1 MIDIKIV
8 GLMHKEI
15 EGVIS
20 TNEKATL
27 DQYIANNSGARKLYQ
42 ELGSIIKPLNSVLDI
57 DPPSN
62 LKKNIMNAI
71 DLNLYS
77 KVNINKKNPWAF
89 THWLF
94 PSNPK
99 LAYAFAIGLIFG
111 FFITALWLQDHIQKK
126 PVDLRDFYGT
136 IRMSEESEIEKI
148 KESMIDLP
156 KGSGSIS
163 IHRLDHYLFLNI
175 NISSAEKF
183 NFILEYNDI
192 EVRFINFMP
201 LSNDKIILETMDKAI
216 VVSGSESSMFRLTF
230 SEIKDNITP
239 INYKLFISGKQVFSQ
254 HLIIESENN
263 AD

>member
-1 MIDIKIV
+1 MIDRKIV

-20 TNEKATL
+20 TSEKAML

-77 KVNINKKNPWAF
+77 KVNNRKQKQWAF
-89 THWLF
+89 TRWLI

-99 LAYAFAIGLIFG
+99 LAYAFTIGLIFG
-111 FFITALWLQDHIQKK
+111 FIITAVWLQDHIQKK
-126 PVDLRDFYGT
+126 PVDMRDFYGT

-156 KGSGSIS
+156 QAKGSIS
-163 IHRLDHYLFLNI
+163 IHRLDHYLLLNI
-175 NISSAEKF
+175 NICTAEKF
-183 NFILEYNDI
+183 NFILEYNDT
-192 EVRFINFMP
+192 EVRFLNFMP
-201 LSNDKIILETMDKAI
+201 LNNNKNIFETKDNAI
-216 VVSGSESSMFRLTF
+216 VVSGRENSIFRLTF
-230 SEIKDNITP
+230 SKIKDSITP
-239 INYKLFISGKQVFSQ
+239 INYKLFICGKQIYSQ
-254 HLIIESENN
+254 QLII
-263 AD
+263 